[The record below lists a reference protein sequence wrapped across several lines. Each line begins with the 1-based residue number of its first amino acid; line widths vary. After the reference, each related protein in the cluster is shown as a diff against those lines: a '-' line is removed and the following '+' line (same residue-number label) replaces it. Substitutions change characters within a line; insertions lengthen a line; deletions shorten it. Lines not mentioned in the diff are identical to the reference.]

1 MGISFTE
8 GEITNTLPDTESWVG
23 VAYSGG
29 AYTYFDIGPLYEV
42 AEIVDAT
49 ADGGTTW
56 AKTSSGLSI
65 HLPVDR
71 ISKLIGVRNS
81 EWGIN
86 TSAGGH
92 EYKLVS
98 QAIASNSG
106 PNSETT
112 LSTNPSK
119 GRIAVDV
126 KILNSYYPM
135 TMSGL
140 NEYIADIYKDGW
152 NDACKL
158 IKFTS
163 SKTSAGSI
171 TVPKSLTTVADDN
184 SSSKVTYALTA
195 ATEYPVDSST
205 HKTYVRGKATL
216 TNSSDDTV
224 AATGYSSQYGI
235 NTPYNDGWKA
245 GWEAAAARCG
255 KSVSGGTAHITFPQT
270 SAPTVGSTGTDRKF
284 KISATKTGY
293 HSFDYNSQGS
303 ISVYSGDTLK
313 RKEGSGRSDINFS
326 GSYTYY
332 RGISSN
338 CTDTHG
344 ASLGSWTTD
353 T

>member
-1 MGISFTE
+1 LSLNINDAGPGLIYVTLSSAAGTKFNADGSITGSTVFTGNMGISFTE

-23 VAYSGG
+23 VAYSSG

-112 LSTNPSK
+112 LSTNPGK

-163 SKTSAGSI
+163 STTSAGSI

-224 AATGYSSQYGI
+224 AATGYSS
-235 NTPYNDGWKA
+235 
-245 GWEAAAARCG
+245 
-255 KSVSGGTAHITFPQT
+255 
-270 SAPTVGSTGTDRKF
+270 
-284 KISATKTGY
+284 
-293 HSFDYNSQGS
+293 
-303 ISVYSGDTLK
+303 
-313 RKEGSGRSDINFS
+313 
-326 GSYTYY
+326 
-332 RGISSN
+332 
-338 CTDTHG
+338 
-344 ASLGSWTTD
+344 
-353 T
+353 